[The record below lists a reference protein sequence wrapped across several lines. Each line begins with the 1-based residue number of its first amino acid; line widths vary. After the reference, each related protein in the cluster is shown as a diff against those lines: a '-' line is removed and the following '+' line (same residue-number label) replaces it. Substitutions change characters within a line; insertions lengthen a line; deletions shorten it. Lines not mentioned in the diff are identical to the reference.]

1 MQIAILVLLVA
12 VLVLAILVLVKV
24 SYNKTLIESLAQTV
38 AKVYDFADKLD
49 TSVEALM
56 LWMKDNK
63 AEYKGLLSKIIES
76 QTSANAM
83 LTKILESLPSSGTT
97 IVDEDGKVINTLAF
111 SQRKGERE
119 LKVVQSDQTKVEV
132 NEKEVTFLLNLK
144 TGSLEF
150 ILLWSLSCS

>member
-1 MQIAILVLLVA
+1 MQIVILILLAA
-12 VLVLAILVLVKV
+12 VLVLVILLMVKV
-24 SYNKTLIESLAQTV
+24 SYNKTLIKSLAQTV
-38 AKVYDFADKLD
+38 AKVYDLSDKLD

-63 AEYKGLLSKIIES
+63 AEYKGLFSKIIES

-83 LTKILESLPSSGTT
+83 LTKILESLPFSGTT

-111 SQRKGERE
+111 SQRKGERK

-132 NEKEVTFLLNLK
+132 NEKK
-144 TGSLEF
+144 
-150 ILLWSLSCS
+150 

>member
-12 VLVLAILVLVKV
+12 VLVLVILLMVKV

-56 LWMKDNK
+56 LWMKGNK

-83 LTKILESLPSSGTT
+83 LTKILESLPSSDTT
-97 IVDEDGKVINTLAF
+97 IVDEDGKVINMLAF
-111 SQRKGERE
+111 SQRKGERK

-132 NEKEVTFLLNLK
+132 NEKK
-144 TGSLEF
+144 
-150 ILLWSLSCS
+150 

>member
-12 VLVLAILVLVKV
+12 VLVLAILILVKV
-24 SYNKTLIESLAQTV
+24 NNTKNQVEDV
-38 AKVYDFADKLD
+38 AHNLFKVYSTVDKLF
-49 TSVEALM
+49 TSFESFT
-56 LWMKDNK
+56 LWMSDSK
-63 AEYKGLLSKIIES
+63 AEYRGILSKIIES

-111 SQRKGERE
+111 SQRKGERK

-132 NEKEVTFLLNLK
+132 NEKK
-144 TGSLEF
+144 
-150 ILLWSLSCS
+150 

>member
-24 SYNKTLIESLAQTV
+24 SYNKTLIKSLAQTV

-111 SQRKGERE
+111 SQRKGERK
-119 LKVVQSDQTKVEV
+119 LKVIQPSQQEV
-132 NEKEVTFLLNLK
+132 VTD
-144 TGSLEF
+144 EEA
-150 ILLWSLSCS
+150 

>member
-38 AKVYDFADKLD
+38 AKVYDLADKLN

-111 SQRKGERE
+111 SQRKGERK

-132 NEKEVTFLLNLK
+132 NEKK
-144 TGSLEF
+144 
-150 ILLWSLSCS
+150 

>member
-38 AKVYDFADKLD
+38 AKVYDLADKLD

-111 SQRKGERE
+111 SQRKGERK

-132 NEKEVTFLLNLK
+132 NEKK
-144 TGSLEF
+144 
-150 ILLWSLSCS
+150 